1 MKTFDQELV
10 SGSVLRSVWKLG
22 WPIVLMQLV
31 SGIHGFVDQ
40 VLVGHS
46 VGYEANAGIGVAW
59 QLFLVIVVFVSSLFH
74 GMGILIAR
82 YTGRQDYDAIGRVA
96 YDTLL
101 TSLYVLV
108 LIVAPVG
115 YFLSPYMLDWA
126 NTSPEV
132 KVHALPYLRILFTGS
147 FPLFLM
153 FMLNG
158 AFMSSG
164 DPRTPMWFAFLT
176 TAVNVVISYVL
187 ITGLG
192 PLPALGAIGAAIGT
206 CVGPIPSVVIAL
218 WLIVKRKTVIV
229 PPKKLR
235 LLPDFS
241 VMKVVARIG
250 VPAGLQ
256 AVLLNLGGAILLAF
270 IGSLE
275 QSAAAQAAY
284 TICYGQLFSFVTW
297 TGFGLRAACA
307 TVMGQN
313 IGAGKPERGKAA
325 VNVAAGLGFI
335 WALLLGLL
343 YWNMPAFLLGMFDAT
358 EPEVLRIGTTLLRY
372 LTFSG
377 LFVVVTL
384 AFTGGMQGAG
394 DTKTPMFIAFA
405 TQIVVLLGICYAFM
419 LRGTLTTNVIWT
431 AILLSH
437 LSRLVLTYAMFYR
450 GKWEDIRV
458 EIDV

>member
-1 MKTFDQELV
+1 MKKFDQDLV

-22 WPIVLMQLV
+22 WPVVLMQLV
-31 SGIHGFVDQ
+31 SGIHGFIDQ
-40 VLVGHS
+40 VLVGHAE
-46 VGYEANAGIGVAW
+46 GYAANAGIGVAW

-101 TSLYVLV
+101 TAFYVLV

-115 YFLSPYMLDWA
+115 YFLSPYLLDWA

-132 KVHALPYLRILFTGS
+132 QVHALPYLRILFTGS

-176 TAVNVVISYVL
+176 TAVNVVVSYVL

-192 PLPALGAIGAAIGT
+192 PVPALGAVGAAIGT
-206 CVGPIPSVVIAL
+206 CVGPIPSVVIAIS
-218 WLIVKRKTVIV
+218 LILKRKTVIP
-229 PPKKLR
+229 PPKTLR
-235 LLPDFS
+235 LLPDFA
-241 VMKVVARIG
+241 VVRAVIRIG

-256 AVLLNLGGAILLAF
+256 AVLLNIGGAVLLAF
-270 IGSLE
+270 VGSLE

-313 IGAGKPERGKAA
+313 IGAGKLERGKSA
-325 VNVAAGLGFI
+325 VYVAAGLGFV
-335 WALLLGLL
+335 WALVLGLL
-343 YWNMPAFLLGMFDAT
+343 YWNIPVALLGMFDAT
-358 EPEVLRIGTTLLRY
+358 DPEVVRIGTDLLRY

-394 DTKTPMFIAFA
+394 DTKTPMFIAFV
-405 TQIVVLLGICYAFM
+405 TQIVVLLGICYVF
-419 LRGTLTTNVIWT
+419 LLQGTLSANVIWT
-431 AILLSH
+431 SILVSH

-450 GKWEDIRV
+450 GAWGHIRV
-458 EIDV
+458 EIDE